1 MQYIEGEKEG
11 SDDEYDE
18 DEDEDD
24 DDDDD
29 NEASDSEPVGVQISS
44 LKMADE
50 VCLYYLC
57 IIIKYQM
64 SDFCFIM
71 IFFSL

>member
-18 DEDEDD
+18 D
-24 DDDDD
+24 DDD
-29 NEASDSEPVGVQISS
+29 NEASDSESVGVQISS

-50 VCLYYLC
+50 VCC
-57 IIIKYQM
+57 II
-64 SDFCFIM
+64 CA
-71 IFFSL
+71 